1 MTTTKTK
8 LLKTLAGY
16 NRGLISQ
23 PSDRQLILDAIDHLE
38 DENPTPRATE
48 ASDLLAGD
56 WRLIYTTSNSLL
68 FIDLPPLV
76 RLGQIYQCI
85 RPETSKLYNIAE
97 VSGLLPGLDG
107 LISVSATFT
116 PVSEIRVNVK
126 FQRWIVGLQQ
136 LLDYQS
142 PAEFVEKIESGNSV
156 SALDLPIDER
166 NQDNWLDITYL
177 DEDLRIGRGHRGN
190 LFVLAKD

>member
-142 PAEFVEKIESGNSV
+142 PAELVEKIESGNSV

-177 DEDLRIGRGHRGN
+177 DEDVRIGRGHRGN
-190 LFVLAKD
+190 LVVLAKD